1 MEKKRFELNCFK
13 IKIQKCFRKS
23 KSLFR
28 RSTFQVPGL
37 FKKKHIG
44 KNKKKVFKKFIQ
56 IVPSKKKLTK
66 KTKICLSLVSI

>member
-13 IKIQKCFRKS
+13 FKIQKCFRKS

-37 FKKKHIG
+37 FKKNILEKI
-44 KNKKKVFKKFIQ
+44 KKKFIKKFIQ
-56 IVPSKKKLTK
+56 IVPSKKK
-66 KTKICLSLVSI
+66 